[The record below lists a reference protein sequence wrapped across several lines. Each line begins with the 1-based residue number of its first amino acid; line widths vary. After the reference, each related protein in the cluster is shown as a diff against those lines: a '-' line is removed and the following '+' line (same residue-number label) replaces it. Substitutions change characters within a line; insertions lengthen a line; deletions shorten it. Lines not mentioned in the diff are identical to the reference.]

1 MHTHIVADMLY
12 YNYVPQTVLIIVGCV
27 TSFSSDIFYSY
38 IFYRMYKQ
46 FFEWHFSYIFVPF
59 FSDLKKK
66 LLLWTVY
73 SLSMKYC
80 PSDISLAV
88 SCGLLPLLFSLSG
101 GTTHMSYI
109 MPSADWKLQ
118 DDQLS
123 LVLQMSSGNLMRLIT
138 LTAG

>member
-12 YNYVPQTVLIIVGCV
+12 YVPQTVLIIVECV
-27 TSFSSDIFYSY
+27 SSFSSHIFLTY
-38 IFYRMYKQ
+38 
-46 FFEWHFSYIFVPF
+46 FVPF
-59 FSDLKKK
+59 FSDVKKK